1 MLKYMVSFVK
11 KQAPIV
17 SNPEKA
23 FMEDNMRDTLRRA
36 AEGPGKI
43 TTAVRDFTALFQ
55 FYIPVFF
62 SLFRNLKCSNFTSP
76 TCFMCERSFLVV
88 LVRRCKILSNWMV
101 CSMRVLMASI
111 LVVQLHLMKPLKRE
125 MMAVTTPTPTPPIH
139 QQVEM

>member
-43 TTAVRDFTALFQ
+43 TTAVRDLATLCQ
-55 FYIPVFF
+55 FI
-62 SLFRNLKCSNFTSP
+62 SLF
-76 TCFMCERSFLVV
+76 FLQTFF
-88 LVRRCKILSNWMV
+88 I
-101 CSMRVLMASI
+101 
-111 LVVQLHLMKPLKRE
+111 
-125 MMAVTTPTPTPPIH
+125 
-139 QQVEM
+139 